1 MSRSWCVSHLR
12 PSAAASSAP
21 GHSPARCASHPLLGL
36 APQLFIHMLG
46 YSTHFGHMECLKL
59 IATSK
64 YSEKRIGY
72 LALMLLLDEK
82 QEVLMLVTNSL
93 QADLKDSN
101 HFVVAQALCAV
112 ANISSMEMSADVAP
126 DVEKLLKNQ
135 NPYVRKKAC
144 LATVRILRKVPDL
157 VENFIDHM
165 PALLNDRNHAV
176 LLTAVSCIT
185 EICAQDEFVD
195 FFRQQ
200 TVSTL
205 VRILRGLVHSG
216 YTPEHD
222 VSGLTDPF
230 LQVAC
235 LRLLRILGTRD
246 VEASDKMA
254 DILAQVVTNT
264 EITKNAGNA
273 IVYECIMTIMAVES
287 ENGLRTLAVN
297 VLGRFLLNRDNN
309 IRYVALATL
318 GTVVKDDSQSVQRH
332 RGTIVECLKDADISI
347 RHRAQHLVYS
357 LVNQDNVR
365 ILVRELVDYLSEA
378 ETAMKGE
385 LAMKIMT
392 CVDEFAPNKRYH
404 IDTVIKVLLLAG
416 NEVREETT
424 TQLITLVISNPEI
437 YGYAVQKLYVAASE
451 ELTLQSLAQVTLWC
465 IGEYGEM
472 LVSGEGAGDEETP
485 VPVSEDDTLDLV
497 ERYLKL
503 NTTVTATKEYAMT
516 ALVKLSARFTGL
528 ARIKS
533 LLQYYDHSVSLELQ
547 SRTCEYSQLVDQL
560 EIRSAVLERMPAVDM
575 AVVRRA
581 KAIAAGDYDED
592 SGYDAGGADTGG
604 LSLPPASEVG
614 GGGGVAAGGLIDDDP
629 DDGPA
634 PAPDATGDL
643 LGDLLGDGPGV
654 SVPVAAPATADAAG
668 DLLGDLLGGPAPTP
682 APVAAPPIGGG
693 GGDLLGD
700 LLGGPAP
707 APAPAPMMAA
717 APAPVAAPPPVG
729 APAAGAFPQI
739 IAYQGKGIQIRM
751 DFAKAPNN
759 ASMTAINATVVTNQP
774 SVTGFQ
780 MQAAVPKYIR
790 MQMVRVPSWPPPLS

>member
-1 MSRSWCVSHLR
+1 
-12 PSAAASSAP
+12 
-21 GHSPARCASHPLLGL
+21 
-36 APQLFIHMLG
+36 MLG

-235 LRLLRILGTRD
+235 LRLLRILGTGD

-497 ERYLKL
+497 ERYLRL
-503 NTTVTATKEYAMT
+503 NTTITTTKEYAMT

-533 LLQYYDHSVSLELQ
+533 LLQYYDHSVSL
-547 SRTCEYSQLVDQL
+547 
-560 EIRSAVLERMPAVDM
+560 
-575 AVVRRA
+575 
-581 KAIAAGDYDED
+581 
-592 SGYDAGGADTGG
+592 
-604 LSLPPASEVG
+604 
-614 GGGGVAAGGLIDDDP
+614 
-629 DDGPA
+629 
-634 PAPDATGDL
+634 
-643 LGDLLGDGPGV
+643 
-654 SVPVAAPATADAAG
+654 
-668 DLLGDLLGGPAPTP
+668 
-682 APVAAPPIGGG
+682 
-693 GGDLLGD
+693 
-700 LLGGPAP
+700 
-707 APAPAPMMAA
+707 
-717 APAPVAAPPPVG
+717 
-729 APAAGAFPQI
+729 
-739 IAYQGKGIQIRM
+739 
-751 DFAKAPNN
+751 
-759 ASMTAINATVVTNQP
+759 
-774 SVTGFQ
+774 
-780 MQAAVPKYIR
+780 
-790 MQMVRVPSWPPPLS
+790 

>member
-1 MSRSWCVSHLR
+1 
-12 PSAAASSAP
+12 
-21 GHSPARCASHPLLGL
+21 
-36 APQLFIHMLG
+36 MLG

-235 LRLLRILGTRD
+235 LRLLRILGTGD

-273 IVYECIMTIMAVES
+273 IVYECIMCIMAVES

-357 LVNQDNVR
+357 LVNADNVR

-416 NEVREETT
+416 NEVQEETT
-424 TQLITLVISNPEI
+424 TQLITLVVSNPEI
-437 YGYAVQKLYVAASE
+437 YGYAVQKLYVAATE

-485 VPVSEDDTLDLV
+485 VAVSEDDTLDLV
-497 ERYLKL
+497 ERYLRF
-503 NTTVTATKEYAMT
+503 NMTVTATKEYAMT
-516 ALVKLSARFTGL
+516 ALVKLSARFTTSL
-528 ARIKS
+528 ARIKK

-547 SRTCEYSQLVDQL
+547 SRTCEYSQLVDQI

-575 AVVRRA
+575 EVVRRA

-592 SGYDAGGADTGG
+592 SGYGDAGGGGADSGG

-614 GGGGVAAGGLIDDDP
+614 GGGGGGGFAGGLIDDDP
-629 DDGPA
+629 DDHAAA

-643 LGDLLGDGPGV
+643 LGDLLGDGPA
-654 SVPVAAPATADAAG
+654 VPAPAAAPAAMDPAA
-668 DLLGDLLGGPAPTP
+668 DLLGDLLGGPAPAP

-693 GGDLLGD
+693 GAADLLGD

-717 APAPVAAPPPVG
+717 APAPVAAAPPVG
-729 APAAGAFPQI
+729 APAAAFPQI

-751 DFAKAPNN
+751 DFAKAPGN
-759 ASMTAINATVVTNQP
+759 ASMTAINAMVVTNQP

-790 MQMVRVPSWPPPLS
+790 MQMVCAHALAFV

>member
-1 MSRSWCVSHLR
+1 MSC
-12 PSAAASSAP
+12 
-21 GHSPARCASHPLLGL
+21 GL
-36 APQLFIHMLG
+36 VAQLFIHMLG

-93 QADLKDSN
+93 QADLKDAN

-165 PALLNDRNHAV
+165 PALLNDRNNAV
-176 LLTAVSCIT
+176 LLTAISCIT

-235 LRLLRILGTRD
+235 LRLLRILGTGD

-378 ETAMKGE
+378 ETSMKGE

-404 IDTVIKVLLLAG
+404 IDTVIKVMLLAG

-528 ARIKS
+528 GRIKR
-533 LLQYYDHSVSLELQ
+533 LLQYYEHSVSLELQ
-547 SRTCEYSQLVDQL
+547 SRTCEYSQLVDQV

-575 AVVRRA
+575 EVVRRA
-581 KAIAAGDYDED
+581 KAIAAGDYDGD
-592 SGYDAGGADTGG
+592 SGYDDADAGAG
-604 LSLPPASEVG
+604 LSLPPAREG
-614 GGGGVAAGGLIDDDP
+614 GGGGRVAAGSLLDDDP
-629 DDGPA
+629 DDA

-643 LGDLLGDGPGV
+643 LGDLLGDSLGA
-654 SVPVAAPATADAAG
+654 SAPVAAPVTAGAAD
-668 DLLGDLLGGPAPTP
+668 DLLGDLLGGVAAP

-729 APAAGAFPQI
+729 GAAGAFPQI

-790 MQMVRVPSWPPPLS
+790 MQMVRSPFPALPCAPLAGVVAAGLSG